1 MTTAQPSTVQSSP
14 TRQTALGLARAAAGG
29 LLLGLPVLMTME
41 MWDHGFA
48 LPTWKLVL
56 FYGVNFLVL
65 LILEYYSGFQDEE
78 TALDVVQDAVIA
90 AGIGLVVSGALL
102 WTFGVVGPDMGA
114 REVVGKIVIESI
126 PVSIGASVAA
136 GQLGTRGQGEDRR
149 RRQAGYWGTLAIAL
163 GGAVVFGFNV
173 APTEEPVRIGLMMS
187 DVQALALLL
196 VALVQTHA
204 VVYALDFRGSDPIPE
219 GRTPLGVFLRSS
231 VVTLALSLLVAL
243 FLLWVFGRVGAD
255 TGLLP
260 TVHMTVALGL
270 VTSLGASAAKLLL

>member
-1 MTTAQPSTVQSSP
+1 MNAPMTQALPSP
-14 TRQTALGLARAAAGG
+14 TRQTALGLARGTAGG

-41 MWDHGFA
+41 MWQHGAA
-48 LPTWKLVL
+48 LPSWKLLL

-90 AGIGLVVSGALL
+90 AGIGLVVAGALL
-102 WTFGVVGPDMGA
+102 WTFGVAGPDMGA
-114 REVVGKIVIESI
+114 REVVGKVVIESI

-136 GQLGTRGQGEDRR
+136 GQLGTRSPQGERKRR
-149 RRQAGYWGTLAIAL
+149 EAGDWGTLAIAL

-173 APTEEPVRIGLMMS
+173 APTEEPMLIGLMMS

-196 VALVQTHA
+196 LALVQTHA
-204 VVYALDFRGSDPIPE
+204 VVYALDFRGSVPIPE
-219 GRTPLGVFLRSS
+219 GRSPLGVFFHSS

-243 FLLWVFGRVGAD
+243 FLLWVFGRIGAD